1 MQEKP
6 PLWRLFALLPLL
18 DDKFSFFRS
27 TPIQTRPP
35 DFGTFPLLT
44 TSSPSQQTASA
55 EIVNAVAPPALMQ
68 FDPRTVPFV
77 GGEVQGLPAVAAEQL
92 TAQALRARFAT
103 PPIWTP
109 EVRRDARMTDRVPA
123 QAAVLVPI
131 VQRAEGATVLL
142 TERTSNLST
151 HSGQVAFPGGRV
163 DPEDANIAAAALRE
177 AWEEVG
183 LSARYI
189 EVLGSLPTYTTVTSF
204 IVTPVVAL
212 VQPDFELTINPYEV
226 AEAFEVPLAWLMDP
240 ANHRHHTVPAPDGT
254 RRQWYSMPYQDG
266 AAERFVWGATAG
278 MLRNLYRFLAA

>member
-1 MQEKP
+1 MTNSSI
-6 PLWRLFALLPLL
+6 PLQA
-18 DDKFSFFRS
+18 
-27 TPIQTRPP
+27 
-35 DFGTFPLLT
+35 
-44 TSSPSQQTASA
+44 ASV
-55 EIVNAVAPPALMQ
+55 EPVNAVVPPALMQ
-68 FDPRTVPFV
+68 FDPRKAPFIA
-77 GGEVQGLPAVAAEQL
+77 GEAEGLPAVPAAQL

-103 PPIWTP
+103 PPAWTP
-109 EVRRDARMTDRVPA
+109 ELRREPRLTDRIPA

-131 VQRAEGATVLL
+131 VQRPQGATVLL

-183 LSARYI
+183 LSAQYI
-189 EVLGSLPTYTTVTSF
+189 EVLGNLPTYTTVTSF

-240 ANHRHHTVPAPDGT
+240 FNHRHHTVPAPDGT
-254 RRQWYSMPYQDG
+254 HRQWYSMPYQDG
-266 AAERFVWGATAG
+266 ADERFVWGATAG
-278 MLRNLYRFLAA
+278 MLRNLYRFLIA